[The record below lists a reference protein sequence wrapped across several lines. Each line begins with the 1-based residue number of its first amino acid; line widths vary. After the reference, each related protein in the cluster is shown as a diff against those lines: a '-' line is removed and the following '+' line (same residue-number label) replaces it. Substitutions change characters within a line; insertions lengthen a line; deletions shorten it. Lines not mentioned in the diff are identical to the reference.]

1 MNLYSQAFDYI
12 MKDLQHGRGICN
24 GVKVVSTTSSNL
36 DVRFPLKGGA
46 VPCGWLI
53 LPAWFYPP
61 KNKAL
66 APKEKTTS
74 GAPFLASLRFNDKHA
89 CSGAL
94 ISPQHVLT
102 TASCLLRLKGL
113 MKAEEAND
121 QPQNDAHHKTCSPKI
136 KEFYTGTPEDPNY
149 DHLSTVQHVS
159 VLHWPNKDNCQHVIA
174 QGNGQDYFYQF
185 LFHCDTLEMTHAQ
198 YWKHTNEYAWK
209 TFNHESCIPEGETQ
223 ACGGDPC
230 LICKE
235 VAKEEEALGEVTHK
249 CHVDFSKPE
258 CGQQSF
264 PAEVTYSPAL
274 LDACFPAAT
283 VEIEDDSAPSSTGC
297 CYEFKKF
304 KDGRQESYCFE
315 SSKTIGSQAECP
327 EGSQ

>member
-1 MNLYSQAFDYI
+1 MVCPSIFSQILFGPLSRPCNQPSGIPCLRSCARPECFQTI
-12 MKDLQHGRGICN
+12 FCRTGRPNAKCAAQ
-24 GVKVVSTTSSNL
+24 SSCEEDCHEFTL
-36 DVRFPLKGGA
+36 DDGTQCWGNRE
-46 VPCGWLI
+46 
-53 LPAWFYPP
+53 
-61 KNKAL
+61 NKQCAI
-66 APKEKTTS
+66 K
-74 GAPFLASLRFNDKHA
+74 
-89 CSGAL
+89 
-94 ISPQHVLT
+94 SP
-102 TASCLLRLKGL
+102 
-113 MKAEEAND
+113 
-121 QPQNDAHHKTCSPKI
+121 AHHVACPQKI
-136 KEFYTGTPEDPNY
+136 KEAYTGKPGDPNY
-149 DHLSTVQHVS
+149 DHLSSVQHVRVFYS
-159 VLHWPNKDNCQHVIA
+159 PNKDDCQHVIA
-174 QGNGQDYFYQF
+174 QGYDQDYLYQF

-198 YWKHTNEYAWK
+198 YWKHTNEYAWR

-235 VAKEEEALGEVTHK
+235 EALGHLGEVTHK
-249 CHVDFSKPE
+249 CHLDFSKPE
-258 CGQQSF
+258 CGRSSP
-264 PAEVTYSPAL
+264 PAEVAYSPAL